1 MKTQRPQRGNPHRL
15 TVEQHVFPARSI
27 ERFAAA
33 DGKVSVRLR
42 HTNKQ
47 LRLRPDNSLFCAK
60 RAWDQRAE
68 AGYMKTIEDE
78 FQTLA
83 DQITGGSARI
93 DEEKSRIVSRF
104 FALWCFRFRAR
115 HKSTPDH
122 LVEGIA
128 GERLSRN
135 EEETLEAKHVGFFRS
150 DQTMPGRAVCGLWI
164 QMFIDKL
171 EADFRGIRWGIASA
185 RQGEL
190 ILPDTFD
197 RFALVP
203 VAPTTYLV
211 CGSGDA
217 ELSLA
222 QIVEIN
228 RLALQSARHY
238 YVARDFARC
247 PL

>member
-42 HTNKQ
+42 NSNKQ
-47 LRLRPDNSLFCAK
+47 LRLRPDNNLFCAK

-78 FQTLA
+78 FQILA
-83 DQITGGSARI
+83 DQIICGSRRL
-93 DEEKSRIVSRF
+93 DEEKSRIASRF

-115 HKSTPDH
+115 HNSTADH
-122 LVEGIA
+122 SVAGIV
-128 GERLSRN
+128 GERLSQN
-135 EEETLEAKHVGFFRS
+135 EEELLEANHIGFFRS
-150 DQTMPGRAVCGLWI
+150 DQTMPGRVVCGIQI
-164 QMFIDKL
+164 QMSIDKFVS
-171 EADFRGIRWGIASA
+171 DFRGIRWGVLTTRRA
-185 RQGEL
+185 EL
-190 ILPDTFD
+190 ILPDTFG
-197 RFALVP
+197 RFVFLP
-203 VAPTTYLV
+203 VTPITCLV
-211 CGSGDA
+211 CSGEDG

-222 QIVEIN
+222 QILEIN
-228 RLALQSARHY
+228 RLAVRSAQQY
-238 YVARDFARC
+238 YLARDFARC